1 LIEVGIKFPITGGAS
16 PKRTLSLLPLP
27 PRVLSGWT
35 FFPGDFAEAADPEVD
50 GTAEPDEPE
59 HPLRIAISI
68 STAPIEV

>member
-1 LIEVGIKFPITGGAS
+1 
-16 PKRTLSLLPLP
+16 
-27 PRVLSGWT
+27 VLSGWT